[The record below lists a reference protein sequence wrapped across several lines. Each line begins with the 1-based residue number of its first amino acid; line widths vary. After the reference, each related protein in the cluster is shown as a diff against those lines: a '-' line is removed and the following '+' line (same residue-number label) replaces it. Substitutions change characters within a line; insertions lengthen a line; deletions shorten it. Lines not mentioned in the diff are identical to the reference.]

1 MTPDDESGSAEED
14 TDVGSAQEDADV
26 GSAQEDAET
35 DDERGTGDERETD
48 DDTAMPGDTAAEF
61 PSIGATT
68 DEATAPSEGV
78 GGDVVESADSSVEPA
93 SGDKSASAPTA
104 VESKAGEGLGWRGW
118 VLVGGLVVAM
128 VLVPW
133 ALVFLPAIQGFVESI
148 GLGLRD
154 AYLVLPM
161 LPALGLGL
169 LAVWAAIRSRQ
180 SD

>member
-14 TDVGSAQEDADV
+14 TAVGSAEKDV
-26 GSAQEDAET
+26 ET
-35 DDERGTGDERETD
+35 DDERGTCDERETD
-48 DDTAMPGDTAAEF
+48 DTGTDDDTGTSGDTAGEF
-61 PSIGATT
+61 PSIGVTT

-78 GGDVVESADSSVEPA
+78 GGDVVESTDSSVEPA
-93 SGDKSASAPTA
+93 SSDTSASAPTA
-104 VESKAGEGLGWRGW
+104 VESQAGEGLGWRGW